1 MLAEDRDRL
10 EKIDK
15 LYALRLDRSV
25 SLPMLV
31 VVGDQSSGKSSV
43 LEGLTG
49 LPFPR
54 DSGLCTRFPTQV
66 VFKRSAVK
74 QIEVSVM
81 PTESRTEH
89 LSLDADKFHRKLDE
103 LDQDQFVEI
112 LSEVREFGGHNM
124 ISTLN
129 TIQASKHMGIW
140 AEEGTFDIASKS
152 FSDDVLKIELSG
164 PDHEH
169 FSVVDLPGLF
179 RKPTLGKTTKDDTTF
194 VKKMV
199 GDYIHNTRSIILA
212 VVPANVDIATQEI
225 VQMAEDADPTG
236 RRTLG
241 VLTKP
246 DLVDK
251 GAEDK
256 VLELVLGSGGSFGL
270 GYTMVCN
277 RSQSNLDVC
286 LAERNNL
293 EKTFFQTEPWTN
305 VPQDRAGISALKS
318 RLNKLLVD
326 LTRENF
332 RDVAADVNQL
342 IDNCHQ
348 MLQALGPERSSKTE
362 QRGYLLRIGT
372 SFQYLMSHALDA
384 YYGRDAVFAS
394 HDELRLATVIKELQE
409 EFSTTMRL
417 AGHTRDFQ
425 RSQNGER
432 IGANGVVNQ
441 AEPGDDSDL
450 ENSPGQGSRLLLVVD
465 SERCSELR
473 RTLSKFKKPM
483 DTPRDN
489 IDTWIRREY
498 NRSKGFEIG
507 TINPSLLPAL
517 YHEQMRYWRYHTM
530 EHVDRVIEAVHS
542 FIFSLLRH
550 VCPDVAIR
558 DRLWARLLGPLLLSY
573 DKAIAHAK
581 LLLEIEEVGN
591 MRTLNHYFAVTL
603 KKLRL
608 SRMQKRLENS
618 PSWHTQ
624 DEKQET
630 LLRLKD
636 VLNAYISNEDQA
648 VEDLHDILQS
658 YYKLARKQFVDA
670 VSKGVVDYYL
680 LTISDGPLRVCSP
693 QLIGMLSDK
702 ELDEIAGENAESA
715 AERARIMRRLMSLEA
730 GQEAFST

>member
-1 MLAEDRDRL
+1 
-10 EKIDK
+10 
-15 LYALRLDRSV
+15 
-25 SLPMLV
+25 
-31 VVGDQSSGKSSV
+31 
-43 LEGLTG
+43 
-49 LPFPR
+49 
-54 DSGLCTRFPTQV
+54 
-66 VFKRSAVK
+66 
-74 QIEVSVM
+74 M

-89 LSLDADKFHRKLDE
+89 QSLDADKFHRKLDE
-103 LDQDQFVEI
+103 LDQNLFVEI
-112 LSEVREFGGHNM
+112 LSE
-124 ISTLN
+124 
-129 TIQASKHMGIW
+129 ASKHMGIRP
-140 AEEGTFDIASKS
+140 EEDISATVSKS
-152 FSDDVLKIELSG
+152 FSEDVLKIELSG
-164 PDHEH
+164 PDYEH

-179 RKPTLGKTTKDDTTF
+179 RKPTPGKTTKADTTF
-194 VKKMV
+194 VKSMAR
-199 GDYIHNTRSIILA
+199 GYIHNSRSIILA
-212 VVPANVDIATQEI
+212 VVPANIDIATQEI

-256 VLELVLGSGGSFGL
+256 VLDLVLGSGGRFGL
-270 GYTMVCN
+270 GYTMICN
-277 RSQSNLDVC
+277 RSQSNFNVC
-286 LAERNNL
+286 LAERNKL
-293 EKTFFQTEPWTN
+293 EKSLFQTEPWTV
-305 VPQDRAGISALKS
+305 VPHDRAGIDALKN

-332 RDVAADVNQL
+332 RDVAAD
-342 IDNCHQ
+342 IDQAVGSCHQ
-348 MLQALGPERSSKTE
+348 RLQAMGPERSSNAE
-362 QRGYLLRIGT
+362 QRGYLLGIAT
-372 SFQYLMSHALDA
+372 SFQYLTSHALDA

-409 EFSTTMRL
+409 DFSTTMRL
-417 AGHTRDFQ
+417 KGHTREFW
-425 RSQNGER
+425 RSKNGGLV
-432 IGANGVVNQ
+432 GANRVVNQ
-441 AEPGDDSDL
+441 TEPSDDSDL
-450 ENSPGQGSRLLLVVD
+450 ENLPRQESRLLLTVD
-465 SERCSELR
+465 SERRSELR
-473 RTLSKFKKPM
+473 RTLSNLKKPM
-483 DTPRDN
+483 DIPRDN

-517 YHEQMRYWRYHTM
+517 YHEQIRYWRYHTM
-530 EHVDRVIEAVHS
+530 EHIDRVIEATHS

-581 LLLEIEEVGN
+581 LLLEIEELGN

-603 KKLRL
+603 KKLRH

-618 PSWHTQ
+618 PSWRTQ
-624 DEKQET
+624 DDKKEA
-630 LLRLKD
+630 LLRLSD
-636 VLNAYISNEDQA
+636 VLNVHISNEDQA

-680 LTISDGPLRVCSP
+680 LTVSDGPLRVCSP

-702 ELDEIAGENAESA
+702 ELDEIAEENAESA
-715 AERARIMRRLMSLEA
+715 AERAHIVRRLKSLEA
-730 GQEAFST
+730 GQEAFKT

>member
-1 MLAEDRDRL
+1 M
-10 EKIDK
+10 
-15 LYALRLDRSV
+15 
-25 SLPMLV
+25 V

-54 DSGLCTRFPTQV
+54 DSSLCTRFPTQV

-74 QIEVSVM
+74 QTEVSIL

-89 LSLDADKFHRKLDE
+89 QSLDADKFYRRLDE
-103 LDQDQFVEI
+103 LDQCLFVEV
-112 LSEVREFGGHNM
+112 LSEVRSFSWHKM
-124 ISTLN
+124 ISTLS
-129 TIQASKHMGIW
+129 TIQASKHMGIRL
-140 AEEGTFDIASKS
+140 EEENSGIVPKS

-164 PDHEH
+164 PDYEH

-179 RKPTLGKTTKDDTTF
+179 RKPTPGKTTKDDTLF

-199 GDYIHNTRSIILA
+199 RDYIHNTRSTILA

-256 VLELVLGSGGSFGL
+256 VLDLVLASGGRFGL

-293 EKTFFQTEPWTN
+293 EKTFFQTEPWTM
-305 VPQDRAGISALKS
+305 VPQDRAGINALKV

-332 RDVAADVNQL
+332 RDVAADINQA
-342 IDNCHQ
+342 IDGCHQ
-348 MLQALGPERSSKTE
+348 RLQALGPERSSKTE
-362 QRGYLLRIGT
+362 QRGYLLRIAT
-372 SFQYLMSHALDA
+372 SFQYLVSHALDA

-394 HDELRLATVIKELQE
+394 HDELRLATVVKELQE

-417 AGHTRDFQ
+417 EGHTRDFGP
-425 RSQNGER
+425 SKNGER
-432 IGANGVVNQ
+432 VGASYVVNQ
-441 AEPGDDSDL
+441 TEPGDDSDL
-450 ENSPGQGSRLLLVVD
+450 ESSPNQESRLLLTVD
-465 SERCSELR
+465 SERRSELR
-473 RTLSKFKKPM
+473 RTLSNLKKPT
-483 DTPRDN
+483 DKPHDN

-507 TINPSLLPAL
+507 TINPSLLPVL
-517 YHEQMRYWRYHTM
+517 YHEQMKYWQYYTM
-530 EHVDRVIEAVHS
+530 EHIDRVIEATHS

-550 VCPDVAIR
+550 VCPNAAIG
-558 DRLWARLLGPLLLSY
+558 DHFWARLIGPLLLSY

-581 LLLEIEEVGN
+581 LLLEIEELGN
-591 MRTLNHYFAVTL
+591 MRTLNHYFALTL

-618 PSWHTQ
+618 PSWYTQ
-624 DEKQET
+624 DDNKET

-636 VLNAYISNEDQA
+636 VLNMHISNEDQA

-670 VSKGVVDYYL
+670 VSKGAVDYHL
-680 LTISDGPLRVCSP
+680 LTVSDGPLRVCSP
-693 QLIGMLSDK
+693 QLVGMLSDK
-702 ELDEIAGENAESA
+702 ELDQIAGETIESA
-715 AERARIMRRLMSLEA
+715 AERAHIMRRLKSLEA
-730 GQEAFST
+730 GQEAFRT